1 MRAIV
6 LLGVLLLGACSSSF
20 KPPPEPDW
28 SHTVPVNKTLP
39 VNTQG

>member
-1 MRAIV
+1 
-6 LLGVLLLGACSSSF
+6 F

-39 VNTQG
+39 VDTQG

>member
-1 MRAIV
+1 MRSIV
-6 LLGVLLLGACSSSF
+6 LFRGVVVRACSSSF

-39 VNTQG
+39 IDTQG

>member
-6 LLGVLLLGACSSSF
+6 LLGVLLLWACSSSF
-20 KPPPEPDW
+20 KPPPEPDC

-39 VNTQG
+39 VDTQG